1 MPLAG
6 GHRRFSGRADSG
18 LVERGSAGS
27 RGWPLAAAAS
37 TAMCG
42 VLTVIA
48 AATDDVPWGHDLLL
62 SSEPGPMMALGHVL
76 ALGAGAVLVYLAHG
90 ILDRRRRALDA
101 AIVVLVAV
109 AVLDLVKGLDFEEAA
124 APVALAALLA
134 RGRRACTRRTTS
146 RPPLL
151 AATVAVGTIAAFYV
165 AMCAA
170 FAIPGRPGSLA
181 GTVARGAQ
189 LLGSGGWLHASEPT
203 RALLTLLFASA
214 VAASAVAVRGLLRP
228 VAAREGHSAEEHAR
242 ALRIVRAYGNDS
254 LAPFVLREDKAFF
267 FAAGGFLAYRTLRE
281 TAVVSGDPIGP
292 PGAAA
297 AIVADFLEFATA
309 RGWDVVLTA
318 VSQRLAAECRALGL
332 RSLCI
337 GEEAVVRPSEFSL
350 QGRRIRKVRQSV
362 TRAERRGWS
371 VELVEGV
378 GAGSTL
384 ARELG
389 AVESRWR
396 AGRARAHGF
405 AMSLG
410 RLWGAPEDQSAV
422 YALAR
427 DPAGE
432 LRAFVR
438 FARCRGVLS
447 LDVMRRSGD
456 EPNGLNEALIARTLE
471 WARERGVDEVS
482 LNFAGFAHVMASRAS
497 LSGRQRLL
505 RWLLERVHGR
515 FQLERLMVFND
526 KFGPHWRPRFM
537 VYGARTHLPLA
548 ALRVLQAEAYI
559 RAPRTRA
566 HPRGWRPRPDLV
578 DGGVP
583 PLPQPGASR

>member
-6 GHRRFSGRADSG
+6 GHRRFSGRAESG

-27 RGWPLAAAAS
+27 RGWRLAAAAS

-42 VLTVIA
+42 VLTVISA
-48 AATDDVPWGHDLLL
+48 VTDDVPWRHDLLL
-62 SSEPGPMMALGHVL
+62 SVEPGPMMALGHVL

-124 APVALAALLA
+124 VALALAALLA

-170 FAIPGRPGSLA
+170 FAIPGRTGSLA

-281 TAVVSGDPIGP
+281 TTVVSGDPIGP
-292 PGAAA
+292 PSAAR
-297 AIVADFLEFATA
+297 AI
-309 RGWDVVLTA
+309 
-318 VSQRLAAECRALGL
+318 
-332 RSLCI
+332 
-337 GEEAVVRPSEFSL
+337 
-350 QGRRIRKVRQSV
+350 
-362 TRAERRGWS
+362 
-371 VELVEGV
+371 
-378 GAGSTL
+378 
-384 ARELG
+384 LG
-389 AVESRWR
+389 A
-396 AGRARAHGF
+396 F
-405 AMSLG
+405 LG
-410 RLWGAPEDQSAV
+410 
-422 YALAR
+422 YA
-427 DPAGE
+427 D
-432 LRAFVR
+432 
-438 FARCRGVLS
+438 RC
-447 LDVMRRSGD
+447 
-456 EPNGLNEALIARTLE
+456 
-471 WARERGVDEVS
+471 
-482 LNFAGFAHVMASRAS
+482 
-497 LSGRQRLL
+497 
-505 RWLLERVHGR
+505 
-515 FQLERLMVFND
+515 
-526 KFGPHWRPRFM
+526 
-537 VYGARTHLPLA
+537 
-548 ALRVLQAEAYI
+548 
-559 RAPRTRA
+559 
-566 HPRGWRPRPDLV
+566 GWRV
-578 DGGVP
+578 AV
-583 PLPQPGASR
+583 

>member
-1 MPLAG
+1 MPLG
-6 GHRRFSGRADSG
+6 GGDRRFSGRADSG

-27 RGWPLAAAAS
+27 RGWRLAAAAS

-42 VLTVIA
+42 VLTVISA
-48 AATDDVPWGHDLLL
+48 VTDDVPWRHDLLL
-62 SSEPGPMMALGHVL
+62 SVEPGPMMALGHVL
-76 ALGAGAVLVYLAHG
+76 ALGSGAVLVYLAHG

-124 APVALAALLA
+124 VALALAALLA

-170 FAIPGRPGSLA
+170 FAIPGRTGSLA

-292 PGAAA
+292 PGATLAILGAFLGYADRCGWRVAVAA
-297 AIVADFLEFATA
+297 ASPGLAEVAS
-309 RGWDVVLTA
+309 R
-318 VSQRLAAECRALGL
+318 LGL
-332 RSLCI
+332 RALQVGC
-337 GEEAVVRPSEFSL
+337 EAVVDAQRFTVA
-350 QGRRIRKVRQSV
+350 GRSVRKVRQAIARV
-362 TRAERRGWS
+362 KRHGW
-371 VELVEGV
+371 ET
-378 GAGSTL
+378 TL
-384 ARELG
+384 ASARTLDPTTRLEIAAL
-389 AVESRWR
+389 EHEFTSS
-396 AGRARAHGF
+396 RARVYGF

-410 RLWGAPEDQSAV
+410 RLWGAPEDDDAL

-427 DPAGE
+427 DPGGAVA
-432 LRAFVR
+432 AFIR
-438 FARCRGVLS
+438 FLPYRQGLS
-447 LDVMRRSGD
+447 LDAVRRRS
-456 EPNGLNEALIARTLE
+456 EMPNGVCEGLVVQAI
-471 WARERGVDEVS
+471 ERACADGLGEVS
-482 LNFAGFAHVMASRAS
+482 LNFAGFAHVMVPTRPLSR
-497 LSGRQRLL
+497 GERLL
-505 RWLLERVHGR
+505 RLGLTAVHGR
-515 FQLERLMVFND
+515 FQLERLVVWGNHF
-526 KFGPHWRPRFM
+526 PPAWRPRYLL
-537 VYGARTHLPLA
+537 YGGGPELA
-548 ALRVLQAEAYI
+548 K
-559 RAPRTRA
+559 
-566 HPRGWRPRPDLV
+566 
-578 DGGVP
+578 
-583 PLPQPGASR
+583 